1 MKYGTRSG
9 NAAKARS
16 QCTVVGIYDD
26 GSLTETGKQLD
37 KESKGYLKKIIKR
50 GDIKGKANQTQLL
63 HDVPTSVPPV
73 CCLSVSATPRQWK
86 LPGMLALAAP

>member
-63 HDVPTSVPPV
+63 HDVPNICLLYTSPSPRDAT
-73 CCLSVSATPRQWK
+73 LSRMPSSA
-86 LPGMLALAAP
+86 